1 MEELS
6 DLVKQINE
14 LRKQEELYHTLLSTI
29 PDLVAIT
36 DLNGVVEYIN
46 DAGVKIS
53 GFKHPDEILGTS
65 ILDFVVDSQKSLVA
79 ERLKQ
84 PDAFANVPIEFLL
97 KSDRIEESIPFE
109 IIRNTIR
116 DESGKPSGLVYVCR
130 DIRQRKNDAVQIRKH
145 STLLKGVQDAI
156 NTLLIES
163 SFDQSINKTLAILGE
178 CTNVDRVYI
187 FRNQVDVTHGNITFS
202 QIYEWTSGLVSVEL
216 NNPGLQNVQYSAF
229 PDDFYQSLSH
239 NTIVSGLAR
248 EMTGVLHDILVSQ
261 NVLSLLIVP
270 IMVSEGFWGF
280 VGFDDCH
287 KERIWSEGDISVLRA
302 AASGIGGA
310 IHRENTHRE
319 LEVAYL
325 KAEESDR
332 LKSSLLANMSHEFRT
347 PMTGIL
353 GFAEMIFNES
363 DSPDLK
369 QMGSHIQVSAKRLMN
384 TLDAMIKLSEIES
397 GLSKSD
403 MNRKKTEINSLIL
416 SCISDSIQKAARKN
430 LPIEFKKTDP
440 IYAIVDQ
447 SYTKQIINHLLDN
460 AIKFT
465 REGMI
470 NLNVGIHQQSG
481 EEWLV
486 IEVNDTGIGI
496 PSEYQQTIFA
506 EFRQVSEGLGRH
518 HEGSGLGLTIANKIT
533 NLLGGHIEIS
543 SEPGK
548 GSTFRVFLPYEP
560 WSPDDN
566 QLLAD
571 QTTTKPAFSDYH
583 LQSDQRL
590 PEVLLVED
598 NDVNVQLVVAY
609 LRGICKTDYAMY
621 GLKAI
626 QMAKLNAYRLILMD
640 INLGPGMDGLETA
653 REIRKIPGYEK
664 TPIIAVTGFTLLGER
679 DRLLEGGCT
688 HYIPKPFD
696 KSTLV
701 DLCMQIL
708 NEL

>member
-1 MEELS
+1 MDDLTE
-6 DLVKQINE
+6 LVKQLEE
-14 LRKQEELYHTLLSTI
+14 LRKKEELYHTLLSTI

-36 DLNGVVEYIN
+36 NLNGIVQYIN

-53 GFKHPDEILGTS
+53 GFSHADEILGTS
-65 ILDFVVDSQKSLVA
+65 ILDFVVDSQKALVI
-79 ERLKQ
+79 ERLSQ
-84 PDAFANVPIEFLL
+84 PTEFANIPVEFLL
-97 KSDRIEESIPFE
+97 QTPHVPVPVPFE
-109 IIRNTIR
+109 VLRNTLY
-116 DESGKPSGLVYVCR
+116 DKNAQPTGLVFVCR
-130 DIRQRKNDAVQIRKH
+130 DIRQRKQDAMLLQRH
-145 STLLKGVQDAI
+145 SRLLKGVSDAVI
-156 NTLLIES
+156 TLLIDHN
-163 SFDQSINKTLAILGE
+163 FDQSINKTLAVLGE
-178 CTNVDRVYI
+178 CTSADRVYI
-187 FRNQVDVTHGNITFS
+187 FRNHVDASNGNILFS

-216 NNPGLQNVQYSAF
+216 NNPGLQSVPYEVF
-229 PDDFYQSLSH
+229 PEDFFNSLSH
-239 NTIVSGLAR
+239 AEIVTGLAC
-248 EMTGVLHDILVSQ
+248 ELTGVLHDILVSQ
-261 NVLSLLIVP
+261 NVLSVLIVP
-270 IMVSEGFWGF
+270 IMVGDGFWGF

-287 KERIWSEGDISVLRA
+287 QERVWSEGDISVLRA
-302 AASGIGGA
+302 AAAGIGGA

-353 GFAEMIFNES
+353 GFAEMICHEGES
-363 DSPDLK
+363 DDLK
-369 QMGSHIQVSAKRLMN
+369 QMGSHILTSAKRLMN

-403 MNRKKTEINSLIL
+403 MSREKVELNTMIL
-416 SCISDSIQKAARKN
+416 SCVSDSIQKANRKN

-440 IYAIVDQ
+440 VYAIVDQ
-447 SYTKQIINHLLDN
+447 SYTKQMINHLLDN

-470 NLNVGIHQQSG
+470 SLQLGILQDA
-481 EEWLV
+481 EREWIV
-486 IEVNDTGIGI
+486 IDVSDTGIGI
-496 PSEYQQTIFA
+496 PAEYHQTIFT

-518 HEGSGLGLTIANKIT
+518 HEGSGLGLTIAGKIAT
-533 NLLGGHIEIS
+533 LLGGYIDIT
-543 SEPGK
+543 SELGH
-548 GSTFRVFLPYEP
+548 GSTFRIHLPYEA
-560 WSPDDN
+560 WSPAGNTGQPEKFAAPHHSMDLTIRGGN
-566 QLLAD
+566 
-571 QTTTKPAFSDYH
+571 S
-583 LQSDQRL
+583 L

-609 LRGICKTDYAMY
+609 LRGICETDYAMY

-626 QMAKLNAYRLILMD
+626 QMAKLKDYRLILMD

-653 REIRKIPGYEK
+653 REIRKIPGYES
-664 TPIIAVTGFTLLGER
+664 TPIVAVTGFTLMGER

-701 DLCMQIL
+701 DLCIQIL
-708 NEL
+708 NA